1 MTIDFAPME
10 GVTDAVFRRM
20 HHRFFGGVARYWMP
34 FWSPTQDHVL
44 TPRVRRE
51 ILPEAN
57 RDVAV
62 VPQLLTKSEADFLW
76 AAGEL
81 HAMGYQE
88 VNLNLGCP
96 SGTVTA
102 KGKGAGFLGDLP
114 RLRRFLDA
122 VFEKAP
128 LEISIKT
135 RLGIEDPGEFGAI
148 LELYHQYPVRE
159 LVIHARVLRDQY
171 RRPARPELLKDIL
184 PACRLPL
191 IYNGDLK
198 TVEDCRVFA
207 GTYPEVERV
216 MVGRGLLADPALAR
230 RAAGGGHLTGEELL
244 AFNEALWEAYC
255 WAFGSRRNAMLRM
268 KEHWRYWGLLLEDG
282 GKTAKALRKETVPE
296 RFYDRTV
303 QALRSLPLRSDP
315 AVDW

>member
-1 MTIDFAPME
+1 MKIEFAPME
-10 GVTDAVFRRM
+10 GVTDAVFRRL
-20 HHRFFGGVARYWMP
+20 HQRFFGGVARYWMP

-57 RDVAV
+57 QDVPV
-62 VPQLLTKSEADFLW
+62 VPQLLTKSEQDFLW

-81 HAMGYQE
+81 HAMGYRE

-114 RLRRFLDA
+114 RLQRFLDE
-122 VFEKAP
+122 VFEKTP

-135 RLGIEDPGEFGAI
+135 RLGIEDPAEFGPI
-148 LELYHQYPVRE
+148 LALYDRYPIKELAV
-159 LVIHARVLRDQY
+159 HARVLRDLY
-171 RRPARPELLKDIL
+171 RRPARPELLRTIL
-184 PACRLPL
+184 PVCRFPL

-198 TVEDCRVFA
+198 TVEDCRAFSA
-207 GTYPEVERV
+207 TYPAVERV

-230 RAAGGGHLTGEELL
+230 RTAGGGSVTREELL
-244 AFNEALWEAYC
+244 EFNTALWEGYC
-255 WAFGSRRNAMLRM
+255 QAFGSQRNAMLRM

-282 GKTAKALRKETVPE
+282 GKTAKAMRKEVSPE
-296 RFYDRTV
+296 RFYDRAV
-303 QALRSLPLRSDP
+303 QALQVLPLRTDP